1 MDRVIKIFGY
11 QFYVKEM
18 LIIFFSYLMM
28 ENIFSWLVFPNS
40 NVLLVFEKVLSLIIF
55 GFILYN
61 YTNLKRNEK
70 IYIGLFCFLILKMV
84 FESIF
89 QFGNLFEQFTLFS

>member
-1 MDRVIKIFGY
+1 MNRIIKIFGY

-40 NVLLVFEKVLSLIIF
+40 TVLLLLEKITSLLIF
-55 GFILYN
+55 GFVLYN
-61 YTNLKRNEK
+61 FSNLKRNEK

-84 FESIF
+84 FESIL
-89 QFGNLFEQFTLFS
+89 QFGNLFEQFT